1 MKKRI
6 VSLALAVVAVF
17 CLASCGGNSAK
28 NPAVKD
34 VVSTVRESTEF
45 AELVALNDD
54 NIATRY
60 YGIDLEA
67 IEEYEVLVCG
77 TGAAPDE
84 IAVFKMKSQDDVE
97 DMRDVV
103 LERKEELYDRF
114 VDYLPDEAPKVNNAV
129 ISSKGKYV
137 YLIVCNDHKA
147 AKEAVEG
154 CF

>member
-6 VSLALAVVAVF
+6 VSLVLAVVAIF
-17 CLASCGGNSAK
+17 CLASCKGEEAK
-28 NPAVKD
+28 SPAVKD
-34 VVSTVRESTEF
+34 VVTAISESTEF

-77 TGAAPDE
+77 TGARTDE
-84 IAVFKMKSQDDVE
+84 IAVFKMKEQDDVE
-97 DMRDVV
+97 DMREVV
-103 LERKEELYDRF
+103 LERKQELYDRF
-114 VDYLPDEAPKVNNAV
+114 VDYIPEEAPKVNNAV

-137 YLIVCNDHKA
+137 YFIVCDDHKA
-147 AKEAVEG
+147 AKKAVEN

>member
-6 VSLALAVVAVF
+6 IALVLAVVAVF
-17 CLASCGGNSAK
+17 CFASCKGEEAK
-28 NPAVKD
+28 TPAVKD
-34 VVSTVRESTEF
+34 VVAAIQDSGEF
-45 AELVALNDD
+45 AELVALSDD

-77 TGAAPDE
+77 TGARTDE

-103 LERKEELYDRF
+103 VERQQELYDRF
-114 VDYLPDEAPKVNNAV
+114 VDYVPEEAPKVNNAV

-137 YLIVCNDHKA
+137 YFIVCDDHKA
-147 AKEAVEG
+147 AKEAVES

>member
-6 VSLALAVVAVF
+6 VSIVLAALAVF
-17 CLASCGGNSAK
+17 CLASCSAAQTK
-28 NPAVKD
+28 TPATAD
-34 VVSTVRESTEF
+34 VAKAIQESGSFT
-45 AELVALNDD
+45 ELVALNND

-67 IEEYEVLVCG
+67 IEEYTVLVCA
-77 TGAAPDE
+77 TGAATDE

-97 DMRDVV
+97 DMREVA

-114 VDYLPDEAPKVNNAV
+114 VDYVPEEAPKAQNAI

-137 YLIVCNDHKA
+137 YLIICENHEAAKKA
-147 AKEAVEG
+147 AEN

>member
-17 CLASCGGNSAK
+17 CLASCKGEEAK
-28 NPAVKD
+28 TPAVKD
-34 VVSTVRESTEF
+34 VVTTISESGKF

-84 IAVFKMKSQDDVE
+84 IAVFKMKEQDDVE

-129 ISSKGKYV
+129 ISSTGKYV
-137 YLIVCNDHKA
+137 YFIVCEDHKA
-147 AKEAVEG
+147 AKAAAES

>member
-1 MKKRI
+1 MKKKI
-6 VSLALAVVAVF
+6 VSLILAAVSIL
-17 CLASCGGNSAK
+17 CLASCSGGNAK
-28 NPAVKD
+28 TPAVKD
-34 VVSTVRESTEF
+34 VANTIRESGEF

-54 NIATRY
+54 NISTRY

-67 IEEYEVLVCG
+67 IEEYEVLVCA
-77 TGAAPDE
+77 TGAATDE

-114 VDYLPDEAPKVNNAV
+114 VDYVPDEAPKVNNAV

-137 YLIVCNDHKA
+137 YFIVCEDHKA
-147 AKEAVEG
+147 AKEAAES

>member
-6 VSLALAVVAVF
+6 VSLVLAVVSILCF
-17 CLASCGGNSAK
+17 ASCKGTEAK
-28 NPAVKD
+28 SPAVAD
-34 VVSTVRESTEF
+34 VVKAIRESTSF
-45 AELVALNDD
+45 SELVALNDD

-77 TGAAPDE
+77 TGAAADE

-114 VDYLPDEAPKVNNAV
+114 VDYVPDEAPKIQNAV
-129 ISSKGKYV
+129 VSSKGKYV
-137 YLIVCNDHKA
+137 YFIVSEDHKA
-147 AKEAVEG
+147 AKEAAG
-154 CF
+154 SCF

>member
-6 VSLALAVVAVF
+6 VSLVLAVVAIF
-17 CLASCGGNSAK
+17 CLASCKGEEAK
-28 NPAVKD
+28 SPAVKD
-34 VVSTVRESTEF
+34 VVGTIQKSGTF

-114 VDYLPDEAPKVNNAV
+114 VDYIPKEAPKVNNAV
-129 ISSKGKYV
+129 ISSTGKYV
-137 YLIVCNDHKA
+137 YFIVCEDHKA
-147 AKEAVEG
+147 AKAAVES

>member
-6 VSLALAVVAVF
+6 LSIVLALVAIF
-17 CLASCGGNSAK
+17 CFASCKGEQTK

-34 VVSTVRESTEF
+34 VANAISESTEF
-45 AELVALNDD
+45 GELVALNDD

-77 TGAAPDE
+77 TGAAADE
-84 IAVFKMKSQDDVE
+84 IAVFKMKEQDDVE
-97 DMRDVV
+97 DMREVV
-103 LERKEELYDRF
+103 VERQEELYDRF
-114 VDYLPDEAPKVNNAV
+114 VDYVPEEAPKINNAV

-137 YLIVCNDHKA
+137 YFIVCADHKA
-147 AKEAVEG
+147 AKAAADS

>member
-6 VSLALAVVAVF
+6 VSLVLAVFTIF
-17 CLASCGGNSAK
+17 CLTACGGSAK
-28 NPAVKD
+28 TPAVND
-34 VVSTVRESTEF
+34 VANAIRESAEF
-45 AELVALNDD
+45 SELAALNDD
-54 NIATRY
+54 NIASRY

-77 TGAAPDE
+77 TGAQADE

-97 DMRDVV
+97 DMREVV
-103 LERKEELYDRF
+103 VERQEELYDRF
-114 VDYLPDEAPKVNNAV
+114 VDYVPEEAPKIQNAV

-137 YLIVCNDHKA
+137 YFIVCSDNKA
-147 AKEAVEG
+147 AKKAAES